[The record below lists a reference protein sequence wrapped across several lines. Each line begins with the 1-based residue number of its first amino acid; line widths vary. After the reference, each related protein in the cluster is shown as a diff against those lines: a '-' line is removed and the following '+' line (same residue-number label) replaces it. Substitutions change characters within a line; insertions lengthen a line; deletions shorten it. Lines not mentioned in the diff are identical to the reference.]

1 MQEGRNR
8 AEAEGKQDVSLHV
21 EIDWRL
27 NDTRKRNANQFKFSR
42 FTTLVVPLP
51 LLLAPGQYPPISSLL
66 LISTSRTSA

>member
-42 FTTLVVPLP
+42 FTTPVV
-51 LLLAPGQYPPISSLL
+51 LLLLLRAPCQYPPIFPLL
-66 LISTSRTSA
+66 LISTSHTSA